1 MKKVIA
7 SKYWW
12 IFLLLALIVVN
23 YLASIIHVRYD
34 LTQEKRYTLSQPTK
48 QLLQKLSDPVLITV
62 FFERRYAGRF
72 PEIVE
77 QHRRIVAGVQRM
89 GANKH
94 SVQVSKARRG
104 FE

>member
-34 LTQEKRYTLSQPTK
+34 LTEEKRYTLSQPTK
-48 QLLQKLSDPVLITV
+48 QLL
-62 FFERRYAGRF
+62 
-72 PEIVE
+72 
-77 QHRRIVAGVQRM
+77 H
-89 GANKH
+89 
-94 SVQVSKARRG
+94 
-104 FE
+104 